1 MNQSLEV
8 PGVEQSRVP
17 RCPYCRARPCPIY
30 LNEVRFG
37 PVPAAVFCCGKC
49 DKIISISLVP
59 MVPQQQSRRDVG
71 GLILPPN

>member
-1 MNQSLEV
+1 MNQQPPKPEGELQE
-8 PGVEQSRVP
+8 RTP

-30 LNEVRFG
+30 LNEVAFG

-49 DKIISISLVP
+49 DRIISISLLP
-59 MVPQQQSRRDVG
+59 LVPQQQPRRDS